1 MIREMTISDAPALA
15 EMAIKIWDSDDKVE
29 IEQEFIDMTRNKE
42 STCFIKFIDAKA
54 IGFANASLRH
64 DYVEGCETSP
74 VAYLEAIYVEEEHRL
89 LGYAKDLVNRCEGWG
104 REQGAKEF
112 ASDCI
117 LTNTASYKFH
127 IAIGFEEVNRIICF
141 KKDMLNSKKLAIH

>member
-29 IEQEFIDMTRNKE
+29 LEQEFIDMTRNKE
-42 STCFIKFIDAKA
+42 YTCFIKFIDAKA

-89 LGYAKDLVNRCEGWG
+89 LGYAKDLVNRCEEWG
-104 REQGAKEF
+104 REQGAMEF

-127 IAIGFEEVNRIICF
+127 IAIGFKEVNRIICF
-141 KKDMLNSKKLAIH
+141 KKDIAK

>member
-1 MIREMTISDAPALA
+1 MIKEMTITDASALA
-15 EMAIKIWDSDDKVE
+15 AMAIKIWDSDDKDE
-29 IEQEFIDMTRNKE
+29 LEQEFINMTHDKE
-42 STCFIKFIDAKA
+42 STCFIKFIGDKA

-74 VAYLEAIYVEEEHRL
+74 VAYLEAIYVDEEHRH
-89 LGYAKDLVNRCEGWG
+89 LGYAKDLVNRCEEWG

-117 LTNTASYKFH
+117 LTNNDSYKFH
-127 IAIGFEEVNRIICF
+127 TAIGFNEVNRIICF
-141 KKDMLNSKKLAIH
+141 KKNIIE

>member
-29 IEQEFIDMTRNKE
+29 LEQEFIDMTRNKE

-74 VAYLEAIYVEEEHRL
+74 VAYLEAIYVEEKHRL
-89 LGYAKDLVNRCEGWG
+89 LGYAKDLVNRCEEWG

-127 IAIGFEEVNRIICF
+127 IAIGFKEVNRIICF
-141 KKDMLNSKKLAIH
+141 KKDIAK

>member
-29 IEQEFIDMTRNKE
+29 IEQEFIDMTRNEE

-89 LGYAKDLVNRCEGWG
+89 LGYAKDLVNRCEEWG

-127 IAIGFEEVNRIICF
+127 IAIGFKEVNRIICF

>member
-15 EMAIKIWDSDDKVE
+15 AMAIKIWDSDDKDE
-29 IEQEFIDMTRNKE
+29 LEQEFIDMTHDKE

-74 VAYLEAIYVEEEHRL
+74 VAYLEAIYEDKEYRL
-89 LGYAKDLVNRCEGWG
+89 LGYAKDLVNRCEEWG
-104 REQGAKEF
+104 REQVTKEF

-117 LTNTASYKFH
+117 LTNNDSYKFH
-127 IAIGFEEVNRIICF
+127 TAIGFKEVNRIICF
-141 KKDMLNSKKLAIH
+141 KKDISK

>member
-1 MIREMTISDAPALA
+1 MIREMTISDAPVLA
-15 EMAIKIWDSDDKVE
+15 AMAIKIWDSDDKDE
-29 IEQEFIDMTRNKE
+29 LEEEFIEMTNDKE
-42 STCFIKFIDAKA
+42 STCFIKFIDDKA

-74 VAYLEAIYVEEEHRL
+74 VAYLEAIYVDEEHRL
-89 LGYAKDLVNRCEGWG
+89 LGYPKDLVKRCEEWS

-117 LTNTASYKFH
+117 LTNTDSYKFH
-127 IAIGFEEVNRIICF
+127 IAIGFKEVNRIICF
-141 KKDMLNSKKLAIH
+141 KKNIIE

>member
-15 EMAIKIWDSDDKVE
+15 AMALKIWDSDDKDE
-29 IEQEFIDMTRNKE
+29 LEQEFIDMTRDKE
-42 STCFIKFIDAKA
+42 STCFIKFIGDKA

-74 VAYLEAIYVEEEHRL
+74 VAYLEAIYVDEEHRH
-89 LGYAKDLVNRCEGWG
+89 LGYAKDLVNRCEEWG

-117 LTNTASYKFH
+117 LTNNDSYKFH
-127 IAIGFEEVNRIICF
+127 IAIGFKEVNRIIGF
-141 KKDMLNSKKLAIH
+141 KKDINK

>member
-1 MIREMTISDAPALA
+1 MTITDASALA
-15 EMAIKIWDSDDKVE
+15 AMAIKIWDSDDKDE
-29 IEQEFIDMTRNKE
+29 LEQEFINMTHDKE
-42 STCFIKFIDAKA
+42 STCFIKFIGDKA

-74 VAYLEAIYVEEEHRL
+74 VAYLEAIYVDEEHRH
-89 LGYAKDLVNRCEGWG
+89 LGYAKDLVNRCEEWG

-117 LTNTASYKFH
+117 LTNNDSYKFH
-127 IAIGFEEVNRIICF
+127 TAIGFNEVNRIICF
-141 KKDMLNSKKLAIH
+141 KKNIIE

>member
-15 EMAIKIWDSDDKVE
+15 AMALKIWDSDDYDELKH
-29 IEQEFIDMTRNKE
+29 EFIDMCDNTE
-42 STCFIKFIDAKA
+42 TTCFIKFIDDKA
-54 IGFANASLRH
+54 IGFANVCLRH

-74 VAYLEAIYVEEEHRL
+74 VAYLEAIYVDEEHRH
-89 LGYAKDLVNRCEGWG
+89 LGYANELVKRCEDWG

-117 LTNTASYKFH
+117 LTNTDSYKFH
-127 IAIGFEEVNRIICF
+127 IAIGFTEVNRIICF
-141 KKDMLNSKKLAIH
+141 KKNIIE

>member
-1 MIREMTISDAPALA
+1 MIREMNISDAPALA
-15 EMAIKIWDSDDKVE
+15 NMALKIWDSDDYD
-29 IEQEFIDMTRNKE
+29 EFIDMCDNTE
-42 STCFIKFIDAKA
+42 TTCFIKFIDDKA

-74 VAYLEAIYVEEEHRL
+74 VAYLEAIYVDEEYRH
-89 LGYAKDLVNRCEGWG
+89 LGYAKDLVNRCEEWG

-117 LTNTASYKFH
+117 LTNNDSYKFH
-127 IAIGFEEVNRIICF
+127 TAIGFKEVNRIICF
-141 KKDMLNSKKLAIH
+141 KKDISK

>member
-1 MIREMTISDAPALA
+1 MIKEMTITDASALA
-15 EMAIKIWDSDDKVE
+15 AMAIKIWDSDDKDE
-29 IEQEFIDMTRNKE
+29 LEQEFINMTHDKE
-42 STCFIKFIDAKA
+42 STCFIKFIGDKA

-74 VAYLEAIYVEEEHRL
+74 VAYLEAIYVDEEHRHL
-89 LGYAKDLVNRCEGWG
+89 DHAKDLVNRCEEWG

-117 LTNTASYKFH
+117 LTNNDSYKFH
-127 IAIGFEEVNRIICF
+127 TAIGFNEVNRIICF
-141 KKDMLNSKKLAIH
+141 KKNIIE

>member
-1 MIREMTISDAPALA
+1 MIREMIISDAPALA
-15 EMAIKIWDSDDKVE
+15 AMAIKIWDSDDNDE
-29 IEQEFIDMTRNKE
+29 LEQEFIDMTHAKE

-64 DYVEGCETSP
+64 DYVEGCETST
-74 VAYLEAIYVEEEHRL
+74 VAYLEAIYVDKEYRL
-89 LGYAKDLVNRCEGWG
+89 LGYAKDLVNRCEEWG

-117 LTNTASYKFH
+117 LTNNDSYKFH
-127 IAIGFEEVNRIICF
+127 IAIGFKEVNRIICF
-141 KKDMLNSKKLAIH
+141 KKNIIE

>member
-1 MIREMTISDAPALA
+1 MIREMIISDAPALA
-15 EMAIKIWDSDDKVE
+15 AMAIKIWDSDDKDE
-29 IEQEFIDMTRNKE
+29 LEQEFIDMTHDKE

-64 DYVEGCETSP
+64 DYVEGCETST
-74 VAYLEAIYVEEEHRL
+74 VAYLEAIYVDKEYRL
-89 LGYAKDLVNRCEGWG
+89 LGYAKDLVNRCEEWG

-117 LTNTASYKFH
+117 LTNNDSYKFH
-127 IAIGFEEVNRIICF
+127 IAIGFKEVNRIICF
-141 KKDMLNSKKLAIH
+141 KKNIIE

>member
-1 MIREMTISDAPALA
+1 MIREMIISDAPALA
-15 EMAIKIWDSDDKVE
+15 AMAIKIWDSDDKDE
-29 IEQEFIDMTRNKE
+29 LEQEFIDMTHDKE

-64 DYVEGCETSP
+64 DYVEGCETSTI
-74 VAYLEAIYVEEEHRL
+74 AYLEAIYVDKEYRL
-89 LGYAKDLVNRCEGWG
+89 LGYAKDLVNRCEEWG

-117 LTNTASYKFH
+117 LTNNDSYKFH
-127 IAIGFEEVNRIICF
+127 IAIGFKEVNRIICF
-141 KKDMLNSKKLAIH
+141 KKNIIE

>member
-15 EMAIKIWDSDDKVE
+15 AMALKIWDSDDKDE
-29 IEQEFIDMTRNKE
+29 LEQEFIDMTHDKE
-42 STCFIKFIDAKA
+42 STCFIKFIGDKA
-54 IGFANASLRH
+54 IGFANVSLRH

-74 VAYLEAIYVEEEHRL
+74 VSYLEAIYVDEEHRF
-89 LGYAKDLVNRCEGWG
+89 LGYAKDLVNRCEEWG

-117 LTNTASYKFH
+117 LTNNDSYKFH
-127 IAIGFEEVNRIICF
+127 IAIGFKEVNRIICF
-141 KKDMLNSKKLAIH
+141 KKNIIE

>member
-15 EMAIKIWDSDDKVE
+15 AIALKIWDSDDKDE
-29 IEQEFIDMTRNKE
+29 LEQEFINMTHDKE
-42 STCFIKFIDAKA
+42 STCFIKFIDDKA

-64 DYVEGCETSP
+64 DYVEGCEMSP
-74 VAYLEAIYVEEEHRL
+74 VAYLEAIYVDEEHRL
-89 LGYAKDLVNRCEGWG
+89 LGYAKDLVNRCEEWG
-104 REQGAKEF
+104 REHGAKEF

-127 IAIGFEEVNRIICF
+127 IAIGFNEVNRIICF
-141 KKDMLNSKKLAIH
+141 KKDISK

>member
-1 MIREMTISDAPALA
+1 MIKEMIISDAPALA
-15 EMAIKIWDSDDKVE
+15 AMAIKIWDSDDKDE
-29 IEQEFIDMTRNKE
+29 LEQEFIDMTHDKE

-64 DYVEGCETSP
+64 DYVEGCETST
-74 VAYLEAIYVEEEHRL
+74 VAYLEAIYVDKEYRL
-89 LGYAKDLVNRCEGWG
+89 LGYAKDLVNRCEEWG

-117 LTNTASYKFH
+117 LTNNDSYKFH
-127 IAIGFEEVNRIICF
+127 IAIGFKEVNRIICF
-141 KKDMLNSKKLAIH
+141 KKNIIE

>member
-1 MIREMTISDAPALA
+1 MIREMTIRDVQALA
-15 EMAIKIWDSDDKVE
+15 VMALKIWDSDDKDE
-29 IEQEFIDMTRNKE
+29 LEQEFIDMTHDKE
-42 STCFIKFIDAKA
+42 STCFIKFIDDKA

-74 VAYLEAIYVEEEHRL
+74 VAYLEAIYVDEEHRH
-89 LGYAKDLVNRCEGWG
+89 LGYAKDLVNKCEEWG
-104 REQGAKEF
+104 REQGAREF

-127 IAIGFEEVNRIICF
+127 TAIGFKEVNRIICF
-141 KKDMLNSKKLAIH
+141 KKNIIE